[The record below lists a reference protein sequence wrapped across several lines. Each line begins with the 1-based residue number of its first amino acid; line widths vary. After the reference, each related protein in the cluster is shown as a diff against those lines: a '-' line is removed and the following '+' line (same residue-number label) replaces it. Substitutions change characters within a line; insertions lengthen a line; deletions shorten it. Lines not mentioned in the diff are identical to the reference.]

1 MDVKAT
7 LALLG
12 LLGELFRADPL
23 REGQRKLL
31 LPRKLPSGVY
41 LILFGDAEFL
51 HSVWPEGAQTTPN
64 IN

>member
-23 REGQRKLL
+23 REGQCKLL